1 MGLSKWRSKTLLFI
15 SKVTQLLLVKV
26 WRGSFKT
33 QMPLVG
39 KEQIKLVKEREA
51 EKKLRQKDGEKVD
64 CQRPI
69 IWEERERES
78 HRDIKSMPKEK
89 GMRKSVLE
97 GLILREPMRW
107 VVGEE
112 G

>member
-1 MGLSKWRSKTLLFI
+1 M
-15 SKVTQLLLVKV
+15 
-26 WRGSFKT
+26 
-33 QMPLVG
+33 
-39 KEQIKLVKEREA
+39 
-51 EKKLRQKDGEKVD
+51 D

-78 HRDIKSMPKEK
+78 NRDIKSMPKEK